1 MKLIRLY
8 SNNTT
13 GLINNDLY
21 SDAIQLKPYSQISL
35 YNASI
40 SLSYNNIVVDNDNRT
55 FQFSTTSAPQFKK
68 TVNLDIGDYTA
79 EEFILHVERKMNA
92 LIDNNALGNGVQFV
106 VSKTTDNL
114 LKIQFSKPNNQ
125 STSGNLVPQ
134 TNLINLTNVGG
145 GIYNKTGGSDYQGYG
160 YSDLH
165 FTRGSGHV
173 ITTLTNNLNSY
184 IFGLIDNKPDSTQT
198 LDHTYYSYAIKY
210 DHVLDK
216 YFTIVD
222 GVETDTGLS
231 YNVSEPLRITKN
243 SGGITF
249 YKNNISIG
257 TSGFNDTKHYYL
269 GFSIKNTDANTI
281 GTLSMTPDNNESV
294 FLVGEDYYNLGA
306 QPSTVGLFFN
316 IYSKALL
323 GFTDDKI
330 ITGTEGVFQATH
342 SFLTSNSP
350 TSIIVECV
358 NLNLNSYDFS
368 QNKRKSILATIP
380 ILQEQADRL
389 IYNNINP
396 IFITI
401 NNEYPMALNNLT
413 LRFIDARDNSEISVG
428 ANGIDA
434 TILIK
439 DA

>member
-8 SNNTT
+8 SDTT
-13 GLINNDLY
+13 DGLISNDLY
-21 SDAIQLKPYSQISL
+21 SDAIQLKPYSEISL

-40 SLSYNNIVVDNDNRT
+40 SLSYNNIIVDNENRT

-68 TVNLDIGDYTA
+68 NVVLDVGDYTA
-79 EEFILHVERKMNA
+79 DTFITHVERKMNA
-92 LIDNNALGNGVQFV
+92 LIENNALGNGVQWV

-114 LKIQFSKPNNQ
+114 LKLQFSKPNNQ
-125 STSGNLVPQ
+125 STSANLVPL
-134 TNLINLTNVGG
+134 TNLVNLNNVGG
-145 GIYNKTGGSDYQGYG
+145 VYNKTAGNDYEGYG

-165 FTRGSGHV
+165 FTRGAGHV
-173 ITTLTNNLNSY
+173 ITTLSNNLNSF
-184 IFGLIDNKPDSTQT
+184 ICGLIDNKPDNTQT

-216 YFTIVD
+216 YYTIIN
-222 GVETDTGLS
+222 GVETDTGLG
-231 YNVSEPLRITKN
+231 YNVDEPLRITKN
-243 SGGITF
+243 SGAITF

-257 TSGFNDTKHYYL
+257 TSSFNDEKPYYL

-281 GTLSMTPDNNESV
+281 GTLQMSPDNNESV
-294 FLVGEDYYNLGA
+294 FLTGEDYYNLGA
-306 QPSTVGLFFN
+306 QPSTVGLYFT
-316 IYSKALL
+316 IYSKALF
-323 GFTDDKI
+323 GMTFDSKV
-330 ITGTEGVFQATH
+330 ITGTEGVFNATH
-342 SFLTSNSP
+342 SFLSSNSP

-401 NNEYPMALNNLT
+401 NNEYPIALNTLT
-413 LRFIDARDNSEISVG
+413 LRFLDARDNKQISVG

-439 DA
+439 